1 MTKHP
6 KQHRTIPPVAVPLLL
21 ALCLVCA
28 FCFVRP
34 ITANARDSAV
44 ITRVREYYPKDAV
57 LPDTEVYYPQ
67 ISFGENPSQLQT
79 ANAMM
84 REYAIGQYVLFEFAM
99 HERQYRDYKS
109 GVAKERFQKE
119 LESFGCKV
127 PSLDNE
133 ICAAIAMA
141 LDEHM
146 NDSAHD
152 MESYVITIKR

>member
-1 MTKHP
+1 MI
-6 KQHRTIPPVAVPLLL
+6 QEYQLRLLPQQAANEQAIMQYIAREKGL
-21 ALCLVCA
+21 KFYDGNPQDA
-28 FCFVRP
+28 F
-34 ITANARDSAV
+34 
-44 ITRVREYYPKDAV
+44 
-57 LPDTEVYYPQ
+57 PDELDRYR
-67 ISFGENPSQLQT
+67 SMMLDEGWDFGQDDE
-79 ANAMM
+79 
-84 REYAIGQYVLFEFAM
+84 ELFEFAM